1 MNKKEVT
8 EIKRRFKKETSSFSR
23 LCGCY
28 VAANKEMVLTFNE
41 MFLGLEDEEQ
51 YKYIEI
57 AKKALSGAVG
67 NNLLTLEF
75 DEDAA
80 TEGNGQYLLQQIV
93 ESGMKDD
100 KLLLTFY
107 QRIIDTYDYAG
118 NYFIV
123 LFKDAYDV
131 PMKTTDGL
139 MLDDSEEVYDYMI
152 CAICPVE
159 LSKAGLG
166 YRPVENRI
174 TNRERDWVVGAVDTA
189 FTYPLFDD
197 RRSDIH
203 GALVYTKTPKAPRN
217 TFYAQC
223 LNLTERLTTAQKKKE
238 FSNILERALG
248 DDETAEDAVLEI
260 IGNISDFVINETK
273 MNGEDTPIPLTAE
286 DLSDILSDSG
296 ISESKTNRIVSG
308 YQDAFDEDVPDATEI
323 LDAKSLEAN
332 EMRIEKNALKDR
344 VVELSKEVKSL
355 GGVTEEGEHASVVIK
370 VPEDLADSVETT
382 IIDGRKCLMVP
393 LMGDEVIAVNGIRI

>member
-57 AKKALSGAVG
+57 AKKAMSGTVG

-93 ESGMKDD
+93 ESGMKDE
-100 KLLLTFY
+100 KLLMTLY

-131 PMKTTDGL
+131 PMKTSDGL

-166 YRPVENRI
+166 YRPLENRI

-217 TFYAQC
+217 AFYAQC
-223 LNLTERLTTAQKKKE
+223 LNLTERLTAAQKKVE

-260 IGNISDFVINETK
+260 MGNISDFVVNETK
-273 MNGEDTPIPLTAE
+273 INGEDTPVPLTPE
-286 DLSDILSDSG
+286 DLTDILSDSG
-296 ISESKTNRIVSG
+296 ISETKTNRIVTG
-308 YQDAFDEDVPDATEI
+308 YQDAFEEDVPDASEV

-332 EMRIEKNALKDR
+332 ELRIEKNALKDR
-344 VVELSKEVKSL
+344 VVELSREVKSL

-370 VPEDLADSVETT
+370 VPQSLADGVETT
-382 IIDGRKCLMVP
+382 IIDGKRCIMVP
-393 LMGDEVIAVNGIRI
+393 LLGDEVIAVNGVRI